1 MSFYLISPEIYSWF
15 ILPLLIFLARI
26 GDVSMETI
34 RVIYISR
41 GIKYLAPIIA
51 FFEIIIWLLAME
63 VVMSDLSN
71 IANFFAFAFGF
82 ATGTYV
88 GLVIEERLSIG
99 MVIMRIV
106 TTEESNEE
114 IAQFLESEHFG
125 VTSLD
130 AKGSRGSVKMILSLV
145 NRADVPRIT
154 GHIQTT
160 NPTAFFSIEDVRYVN
175 QGVFRPKKPNAITGL
190 FHSFIRPR
198 KKK

>member
-114 IAQFLESEHFG
+114 IAGFLEAENFG
-125 VTSLD
+125 VTSMD
-130 AKGSRGSVKMILSLV
+130 AKGSRGNVKMILSLV

-154 GHIQTT
+154 RHLQTT

-175 QGVFRPKKPNAITGL
+175 QGVFRPKKPNALTGL

>member
-114 IAQFLESEHFG
+114 IAAFLEAEHFG
-125 VTSLD
+125 VTSMD
-130 AKGSRGSVKMILSLV
+130 ARGSRGNVKMLLTLV

>member
-1 MSFYLISPEIYSWF
+1 MTFYLISPEIYSWF

-88 GLVIEERLSIG
+88 GLVIEEKLSIG

-114 IAQFLESEHFG
+114 IAAFLEAENFG

-130 AKGSRGSVKMILSLV
+130 AKGSRGSVRMILSLV

-154 GHIQTT
+154 RHIQTT
-160 NPTAFFSIEDVRYVN
+160 NPMAFFSIEDVRYVN

>member
-1 MSFYLISPEIYSWF
+1 MSFFIFSPELYTLVL
-15 ILPLLIFLARI
+15 LPLLIFIARI

-63 VVMSDLSN
+63 VVMSDLTN

-82 ATGTYV
+82 AMGTYV
-88 GLVIEERLSIG
+88 GLVIEEKLSIG

-114 IAQFLESEHFG
+114 IALFLRSEHFG

-130 AKGSRGSVKMILSLV
+130 AKGARGNVKVILTLV
-145 NRADVPRIT
+145 NRSDVSRIT
-154 GHIQTT
+154 EHLQKT
-160 NPTAFFSIEDVRYVN
+160 NPHAFFSIEDVRYAN
-175 QGVFRPKKPNAITGL
+175 EGVFRPKKSNAFTGL
-190 FHSFIRPR
+190 LHSFIRPR

>member
-1 MSFYLISPEIYSWF
+1 MSFYLISPELYSWF
-15 ILPLLIFLARI
+15 ILPFLIFLARI

-41 GIKYLAPIIA
+41 GIKYLAPFIA
-51 FFEIIIWLLAME
+51 FFEIVIWLLAME

-71 IANFFAFAFGF
+71 IANFFAYAFGF

-106 TTEESNEE
+106 TTEESNDE
-114 IAQFLESEHFG
+114 IVSFLESEHFG
-125 VTSLD
+125 VTYLD
-130 AKGSRGSVKMILSLV
+130 ARGARGNVRMIISLV

-154 GHIQTT
+154 SHIETT
-160 NPTAFFSIEDVRYVN
+160 NPHAFFSIEDIRYVN
-175 QGVFRPKKPNAITGL
+175 QGVFRPKQPITITGIFNSL
-190 FHSFIRPR
+190 IHPR